1 MADAMRSLLLAYETD
16 AKAQAQPNTLGAFPW
31 LASVYVIQSPELLPP
46 DWSTELPTLLI
57 YPDDTD
63 ITPFCLGDAGDQKV
77 YRVMMTI
84 CAEGFGDES
93 AGLFG
98 LGSFPGILAM
108 METLETRYRRNTL
121 NITQE
126 ATSRRISYKMRRIPP
141 FLHRGINQGHLTI
154 QHLYVDMRP

>member
-1 MADAMRSLLLAYETD
+1 MADAMQSLLLAYEAD
-16 AKAQAQPNTLGAFPW
+16 VKAEAQPNTGGAFPW

-63 ITPFCLGDAGDQKV
+63 VTPFCLGDVGDEKV
-77 YRVMMTI
+77 CYVNLSI
-84 CAEGFGDES
+84 FAEGFGDET

-98 LGSFPGILAM
+98 LGAFPGILTM
-108 METLETRYRRNTL
+108 VELLETRYRRNTL
-121 NITQE
+121 NITQQ

-141 FLHRGINQGHLTI
+141 FLHRGINQGHITI
-154 QHLYVDMRP
+154 QHLYADMRP

>member
-57 YPDDTD
+57 YPQVTASS
-63 ITPFCLGDAGDQKV
+63 PLCLGDAGDQKV
-77 YRVMMTI
+77 YTIMMSI

-98 LGSFPGILAM
+98 AGTFPGVLTMIDA
-108 METLETRYRRNTL
+108 LETRYRRNTL
-121 NITQE
+121 NLTQQ
-126 ATSRRISYKMRRIPP
+126 ATLTRIDYTLRRIPP